1 MLLFFIVTAHIE
13 TLQDKL
19 MQLKDAREALDV
31 LRQEHQEKKRQEQ
44 EELER
49 QRQIQM
55 AQTLTLLRQ
64 KKQVPVPFD
73 SYMLSVCMS
82 TLRAI

>member
-1 MLLFFIVTAHIE
+1 MTCPVAARFE

-19 MQLKDAREALDV
+19 AQLKDAREALDV
-31 LRQEHQEKKRQEQ
+31 LREEHLEKKRREQ

-55 AQTLTLLRQ
+55 AQALTVLRQ
-64 KKQVPVPFD
+64 KKQVCPLTVRKESSFPQA
-73 SYMLSVCMS
+73 
-82 TLRAI
+82 LRV